1 MATHFLIRYS
11 DNHCETALHIHI
23 HYVTYII
30 VECIHV
36 ATTPLELFKPVGKK
50 CGKTGFILYT
60 YTLKCASWTASPLS
74 THFMEA
80 SDSVEGEEDL
90 EQAI

>member
-36 ATTPLELFKPVGKK
+36 ATTPLELFKPWLEKNVAKQVLF
-50 CGKTGFILYT
+50 CT
-60 YTLKCASWTASPLS
+60 P
-74 THFMEA
+74 TH
-80 SDSVEGEEDL
+80 
-90 EQAI
+90 